1 MASGDIYR
9 CAHLSL
15 SVYNRLDASK
25 ESVTSFSIFLFRH
38 LGKTITGGPPAGR
51 YLRTDGLLKD
61 GETKDYLYVGAA
73 QDKVTL
79 KAQYVVPA
87 TRGLSMKTKQRKS
100 VECCRAGST
109 GGINTKS
116 HTGFSSDLE
125 LFTDGRRA
133 KRLCINFLLAK
144 SVTAKSLIRIYVSFG
159 ATFYLLRFIFPF
171 CLPGKHRG
179 LAFNSCFVVTCL
191 LPVKNSTKYA
201 GNIKRSP

>member
-1 MASGDIYR
+1 MASGDIYQ

-15 SVYNRLDASK
+15 SVYNHLDASK

-38 LGKTITGGPPAGR
+38 LGKTITDGPPAGR

-61 GETKDYLYVGAA
+61 GETKDYLGAA

-87 TRGLSMKTKQRKS
+87 TRGLSLKTKRQKS

-116 HTGFSSDLE
+116 HIGVSSDLE
-125 LFTDGRRA
+125 LFTNGRRA
-133 KRLCINFLLAK
+133 KRLLIIFLLAK
-144 SVTAKSLIRIYVSFG
+144 SITAKSLISIYVSSWCNFS
-159 ATFYLLRFIFPF
+159 L
-171 CLPGKHRG
+171 
-179 LAFNSCFVVTCL
+179 V
-191 LPVKNSTKYA
+191 
-201 GNIKRSP
+201 

>member
-1 MASGDIYR
+1 MASGDIYQ

-144 SVTAKSLIRIYVSFG
+144 SVTAKSLIRIYVSFWCN
-159 ATFYLLRFIFPF
+159 FL
-171 CLPGKHRG
+171 
-179 LAFNSCFVVTCL
+179 FVKVHFSIL
-191 LPVKNSTKYA
+191 
-201 GNIKRSP
+201 SPRKTSWFGFQ

>member
-144 SVTAKSLIRIYVSFG
+144 SVTAKSLIRISVSFWCN
-159 ATFYLLRFIFPF
+159 FL
-171 CLPGKHRG
+171 
-179 LAFNSCFVVTCL
+179 FVKVHFSIL
-191 LPVKNSTKYA
+191 
-201 GNIKRSP
+201 SPRKTSWFGFQ